1 MTKIIFM
8 GTPDFSVPILEAV
21 HNEYNVD
28 LVISQPDRPV
38 GRKRILT
45 APPVAAA
52 AKKLGIPVYQPENVS
67 KEGLETITQ
76 LNPDLIITAAYG
88 QLLSEKVLNIP
99 RLGAINVHASLLPKH
114 RGGAPIH
121 RSIIEGD
128 EKTGV
133 SIMYMA
139 KTLDSGDIIAQKEI
153 PILDEDSVGTMH
165 DKLSYLGRDLLLEVL
180 PSILNDTN
188 HRTPQNH
195 EEATFSPNILKSD
208 EYVDFNRKAREVFNQ
223 IRGLNPFP
231 GGYTLLDGKRLKLY
245 ASKITNEQTTEPA
258 GKIIEITEDGFM
270 VATNDEL
277 LLITEVQP
285 AGKKRIQAV
294 DFINNNPSYV
304 GLVLGE

>member
-21 HNEYNVD
+21 HKEYEID

-38 GRKRILT
+38 GRKRVMT
-45 APPVAAA
+45 APPVVAA
-52 AKKLGIPVYQPENVS
+52 AKELGISVYQPENVS
-67 KEGLETITQ
+67 KDGLETIEQ
-76 LNPDLIITAAYG
+76 MKPDLIITAAYG
-88 QLLSEKVLNIP
+88 QLLSEAILQAP

-133 SIMYMA
+133 SIMYME
-139 KTLDSGDIIAQKEI
+139 KTLDSGDVIAQKEVA
-153 PILDEDSVGTMH
+153 ILNVDNVGTLH
-165 DKLSYLGRDLLLEVL
+165 DKLSTLGRDLLLEVL
-180 PSILNDTN
+180 PSILNSTN
-188 HRTPQNH
+188 DRTPQNH
-195 EEATFSPNILKSD
+195 DEATFSPNISKND
-208 EYVDFNRKAREVFNQ
+208 EYIDFDRSARDVFNH

-231 GGYTLLDGKRLKLY
+231 GGYTKLDGKRLKLY
-245 ASKITNEQTTEPA
+245 NAKFTDEKTTEPA
-258 GKIIEITEDGFM
+258 GKILEITEDGFM
-270 VATNDEL
+270 VATKDEL

-294 DFINNNPSYV
+294 DFINNNPNLV
-304 GLVLGE
+304 GLILGA

>member
-67 KEGLETITQ
+67 KDGLETINQ

-88 QLLSEKVLNIP
+88 QLLSEKVLDIP

-133 SIMYMA
+133 SIMYME
-139 KTLDSGDIIAQKEI
+139 KTLDSGDTIAQKEI
-153 PILDEDSVGTMH
+153 PILDEDNVGTMH

-180 PSILNDTN
+180 PSIFNGTN
-188 HRTPQNH
+188 NRTPQNH
-195 EEATFSPNILKSD
+195 AEATFSPNILKSD
-208 EYVDFNRKAREVFNQ
+208 EYVDFDRKAREVFNQ

>member
-1 MTKIIFM
+1 M

-52 AKKLGIPVYQPENVS
+52 AKKLGVPVYQPENVS

-139 KTLDSGDIIAQKEI
+139 KTLDSGDIIAQEEI
-153 PILDEDSVGTMH
+153 SILDEDSVGTMH

-180 PSILNDTN
+180 PGILNGTN
-188 HRTPQNH
+188 NRTPQNH
-195 EEATFSPNILKSD
+195 EEATFSPNILKRD

-270 VATNDEL
+270 VATKDEL

>member
-1 MTKIIFM
+1 M

-52 AKKLGIPVYQPENVS
+52 AKKLDIPVYQPENVS

-270 VATNDEL
+270 VATKDEL

>member
-21 HNEYNVD
+21 HNEYSVD

-45 APPVAAA
+45 APPVAAT
-52 AKKLGIPVYQPENVS
+52 AKKLGIPLYQPENVS

-88 QLLSEKVLNIP
+88 QLLSEQVLNIP
-99 RLGAINVHASLLPKH
+99 KLGAINVHASLLPKH

-180 PSILNDTN
+180 PSILNGTN
-188 HRTPQNH
+188 NRTPQNH

-208 EYVDFNRKAREVFNQ
+208 EYVDFNRKSREVFNQ
-223 IRGLNPFP
+223 IRGLNSFP

-270 VATNDEL
+270 VATKDEL

>member
-21 HNEYNVD
+21 HKEYEID

-38 GRKRILT
+38 GRKRVMT
-45 APPVAAA
+45 APPVVAA
-52 AKKLGIPVYQPENVS
+52 AKELGISVYQPENVS
-67 KEGLETITQ
+67 KDGLETIEQ
-76 LNPDLIITAAYG
+76 MKPDLIITAAYG
-88 QLLSEKVLNIP
+88 QLLSEAILQAP

-133 SIMYMA
+133 SIMYME
-139 KTLDSGDIIAQKEI
+139 KTLDSGDVIAQKEV
-153 PILDEDSVGTMH
+153 PILNVDNVGTLH
-165 DKLSYLGRDLLLEVL
+165 DKLSTLGRDLLLEVL
-180 PSILNDTN
+180 PSILNSTN
-188 HRTPQNH
+188 DRTPQNH
-195 EEATFSPNILKSD
+195 DEATFSPNISKND
-208 EYVDFNRKAREVFNQ
+208 EYIDFDRSARDVFNH

-231 GGYTLLDGKRLKLY
+231 GGYTKLDGKRLKLY
-245 ASKITNEQTTEPA
+245 NAKFTDEKTTEPA
-258 GKIIEITEDGFM
+258 GKILEITEDGFM
-270 VATNDEL
+270 VATKDEL

-294 DFINNNPSYV
+294 DFINNNPNLV
-304 GLVLGE
+304 GLILGA